1 MEMDRDSF
9 AEQVMSR
16 VGNMLGGG
24 HDIRIHRAGKNNG
37 VYRTGLQITGNGLD
51 IAPVIYIDRYYGLYE
66 KGEDTIDSVAAR
78 VMDTYN
84 RERRGGMMQVDM
96 RKFLSYDR
104 VRETIVYKLVST
116 GKNRELLEDV
126 PHVDFMDLS
135 IIFQCLVSREGPEM
149 ATILVHNV
157 HMKLWDVTTE
167 ELHAAAEEN
176 TRKLLPYEFKSMTEV
191 LHEIMETEDPEQSGH
206 SEFEAELADNVP
218 MYVLSNKNRVEGAAC
233 MLYPGL
239 IRDLADQFGKS
250 LYIIPSSVHELLLL
264 PTKDTGECAEIKRM
278 TREINDTQVSP
289 EEIRSYSLY
298 YYDREEGKTRML

>member
-66 KGEDTIDSVAAR
+66 KGEETIDSVAAR

-104 VRETIVYKLVST
+104 VRENYRIQTGQYREEQGASGGCTPCRFYGSLHHIPVSGITGRTGDGNNTGPQRTHEIVGCDHGGTACRGRRK
-116 GKNRELLEDV
+116 
-126 PHVDFMDLS
+126 H
-135 IIFQCLVSREGPEM
+135 
-149 ATILVHNV
+149 
-157 HMKLWDVTTE
+157 TE
-167 ELHAAAEEN
+167 AAA
-176 TRKLLPYEFKSMTEV
+176 
-191 LHEIMETEDPEQSGH
+191 I
-206 SEFEAELADNVP
+206 
-218 MYVLSNKNRVEGAAC
+218 
-233 MLYPGL
+233 
-239 IRDLADQFGKS
+239 
-250 LYIIPSSVHELLLL
+250 
-264 PTKDTGECAEIKRM
+264 
-278 TREINDTQVSP
+278 
-289 EEIRSYSLY
+289 
-298 YYDREEGKTRML
+298 

>member
-1 MEMDRDSF
+1 MEMEMDSF

-24 HDIRIHRAGKNNG
+24 HDVRIHRASKNNG

-66 KGEDTIDSVAAR
+66 KGEETIDSVAAR

-84 RERRGGMMQVDM
+84 RERRGGMMQADM

-104 VRETIVYKLVST
+104 VRETIVYKRVST
-116 GKNRELLEDV
+116 GKNRELLEDI
-126 PHVDFMDLS
+126 PHVDLMDLS
-135 IIFQCLVSREGPEM
+135 IIFQCLVSREEQEM

-176 TRKLLPYEFKSMTEV
+176 TRKLLPYEIKSMTEV
-191 LHEIMETEDPEQSGH
+191 LHEIMETEDPEQSDH
-206 SEFEAELADNVP
+206 SEFEAELSDNVP

-233 MLYPGL
+233 MLYP
-239 IRDLADQFGKS
+239 
-250 LYIIPSSVHELLLL
+250 V
-264 PTKDTGECAEIKRM
+264 
-278 TREINDTQVSP
+278 
-289 EEIRSYSLY
+289 
-298 YYDREEGKTRML
+298 

>member
-66 KGEDTIDSVAAR
+66 KGEETIDSVAAR

-206 SEFEAELADNVP
+206 SEVEADLAETVP
-218 MYVLSNKNRVEGAAC
+218 MYVLSTKNRVEGAAC

-278 TREINDTQVSP
+278 IREINDTQVSP
-289 EEIRSYSLY
+289 EEILSYSLY

>member
-1 MEMDRDSF
+1 MEMEMDSF

-24 HDIRIHRAGKNNG
+24 HDVRIHRASKNNG

-66 KGEDTIDSVAAR
+66 KGEESIDSVAAR

-84 RERRGGMMQVDM
+84 RERRGGMMQADM

-104 VRETIVYKLVST
+104 VRGTIVYKLVST
-116 GKNRELLEDV
+116 GKNRELLEDI
-126 PHVDFMDLS
+126 PHLDLMDLS
-135 IIFQCLVSREGPEM
+135 IIFQCLVSPEGSEM

-157 HMKLWDVTTE
+157 HVKLWDVTTE
-167 ELHAAAEEN
+167 ELYAAAEEN
-176 TRKLLPYEFKSMTEV
+176 TRKLLPYEIKSMTEV
-191 LHEIMETEDPEQSGH
+191 LCEIMREEDPEDADSADFAE
-206 SEFEAELADNVP
+206 EFSDSVP

-239 IRDLADQFGKS
+239 IRDLADKFGKS
-250 LYIIPSSVHELLLL
+250 FYIIPSSVHEVLIL
-264 PTKDTGECAEIKRM
+264 PTEDTEECAEIKSM
-278 TREINDTQVSP
+278 IREINDTQVSP
-289 EEIRSYSLY
+289 EEILSYSLY
-298 YYDREEGKTRML
+298 YYDREEGKIIML

>member
-51 IAPVIYIDRYYGLYE
+51 IAPVFYIDRYYGLYE
-66 KGEDTIDSVAAR
+66 KGEETIDSVAAR

-84 RERRGGMMQVDM
+84 RERSGGMMQVDM
-96 RKFLSYDR
+96 RKFLSYER

-176 TRKLLPYEFKSMTEV
+176 TRKLLPYEIKSMTEV

-239 IRDLADQFGKS
+239 IRDLADKFGKS
-250 LYIIPSSVHELLLL
+250 FYIIPSSVHEVLIL
-264 PTKDTGECAEIKRM
+264 PTEDIGECAGIKSM
-278 TREINDTQVSP
+278 IREINDTQVSP
-289 EEIRSYSLY
+289 EEILSYSLY
-298 YYDREEGKTRML
+298 YYDREEGKIMML

>member
-1 MEMDRDSF
+1 MEMEMDSF
-9 AEQVMSR
+9 AKQVMSR

-24 HDIRIHRAGKNNG
+24 HDVRIHRASKNNG

-66 KGEDTIDSVAAR
+66 KGEESIDSVAAR

-116 GKNRELLEDV
+116 GKNRELLEDI
-126 PHVDFMDLS
+126 PHVDLMDLS
-135 IIFQCLVSREGPEM
+135 IIFQCLVSREEQEM

-176 TRKLLPYEFKSMTEV
+176 TWKLLPYEIKSMTEV
-191 LHEIMETEDPEQSGH
+191 LCEIMREEDADSADLAE
-206 SEFEAELADNVP
+206 EFSDSVP

-239 IRDLADQFGKS
+239 IRDLADKFGKS
-250 LYIIPSSVHELLLL
+250 FYIIPSSVHEVLIL
-264 PTKDTGECAEIKRM
+264 PTEDTEECAEIKSM
-278 TREINDTQVSP
+278 IREINDTQVSP
-289 EEIRSYSLY
+289 EEILSYSLY
-298 YYDREEGKTRML
+298 YYDREEGKIIML